1 MTRLSVY
8 FFIYRPVHP
17 KLVLNVVRKPDP
29 AGFLK
34 KKDFSHSLKGIVA
47 GLIILTLALINL
59 TLFFGLDVHE
69 HTEVQ
74 YRHNNWTSPDRI
86 LNFEN

>member
-1 MTRLSVY
+1 M
-8 FFIYRPVHP
+8 
-17 KLVLNVVRKPDP
+17 LNVVRKPDP

-74 YRHNNWTSPDRI
+74 YSHDNWNSPDRI